1 MKPRAS
7 YKYMDT
13 WMLIGLAMFQI
24 KDQPTVSCF
33 LLEVVILV
41 GTIKNNQKLHYQAR
55 RLNRK
60 V

>member
-1 MKPRAS
+1 
-7 YKYMDT
+7 
-13 WMLIGLAMFQI
+13 
-24 KDQPTVSCF
+24 
-33 LLEVVILV
+33 LEVVILV